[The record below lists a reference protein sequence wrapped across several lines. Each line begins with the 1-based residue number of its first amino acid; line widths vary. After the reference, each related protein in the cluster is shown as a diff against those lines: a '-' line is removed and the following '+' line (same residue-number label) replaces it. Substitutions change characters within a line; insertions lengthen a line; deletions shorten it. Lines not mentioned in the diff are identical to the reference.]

1 MFLSRR
7 MAGLLSQ
14 SDPCCR
20 ARQQVHAKS
29 YLDPASAL
37 TVEMFRAHIL
47 TLSKNDDRDGNV
59 GAAEKPAADACGHS
73 GASAPVG
80 RHVSAA
86 PGQGGAPVRGESVA
100 HPV

>member
-1 MFLSRR
+1 
-7 MAGLLSQ
+7 
-14 SDPCCR
+14 
-20 ARQQVHAKS
+20 
-29 YLDPASAL
+29 
-37 TVEMFRAHIL
+37 MFRAHIL

-86 PGQGGAPVRGESVA
+86 FGQGGAPVRGEPVA
-100 HPV
+100 HPVRSESRGPDRGGEAACALFWWPDRSGVARSFGAACGI

>member
-1 MFLSRR
+1 MFPSRR

-14 SDPCCR
+14 SDPCCH
-20 ARQQVHAKS
+20 AQLQVHAKS

-59 GAAEKPAADACGHS
+59 GAAEKPAADACCHFGV
-73 GASAPVG
+73 SAPVG
-80 RHVSAA
+80 RHVSTAS
-86 PGQGGAPVRGESVA
+86 GQGGAPLRGEPVA
-100 HPV
+100 H